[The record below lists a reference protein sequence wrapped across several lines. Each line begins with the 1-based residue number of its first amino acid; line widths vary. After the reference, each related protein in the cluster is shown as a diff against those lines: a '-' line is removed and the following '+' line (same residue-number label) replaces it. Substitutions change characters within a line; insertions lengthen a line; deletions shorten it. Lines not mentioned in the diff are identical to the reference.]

1 MGRAFVLGTLGIV
14 LLSVILD
21 TGCSGGGTSA
31 PPPPKTLVSIA
42 VTSASSTIAVGTTQ
56 QFTATGHYSDN
67 STQNL
72 TNSVTW
78 NSSNAAVATIS
89 NSAGSEGLATGV
101 GIGAATITAASG
113 SVTGSAALTV
123 TATALISISIAPS
136 SPSIAQ
142 GTTLQFTATGS
153 YSDGSIQILTSS
165 VTWSSSN
172 LTVATISN
180 SAGSQ
185 GLATALGTGQTTV
198 NHQPK
203 RRQASPDTELSS
215 VRRSSTRAE
224 SRRGDLN
231 P

>member
-123 TATALISISIAPS
+123 TATALIPLSIAPS

-153 YSDGSIQILTSS
+153 YSDGSIQILTS
-165 VTWSSSN
+165 
-172 LTVATISN
+172 
-180 SAGSQ
+180 
-185 GLATALGTGQTTV
+185 
-198 NHQPK
+198 
-203 RRQASPDTELSS
+203 
-215 VRRSSTRAE
+215 
-224 SRRGDLN
+224 
-231 P
+231 

>member
-31 PPPPKTLVSIA
+31 PPPPPPKTLVSIS
-42 VTSASSTIAVGTTQ
+42 VTSASSTIANGTTQ

-198 NHQPK
+198 T
-203 RRQASPDTELSS
+203 AALA
-215 VRRSSTRAE
+215 V
-224 SRRGDLN
+224 
-231 P
+231 